1 MISPFRRSRSTP
13 GCFSSS
19 IQKSLKHASAGSR
32 EFDAANR
39 TTLKSK
45 YHRAGHDNRERK
57 MEENPCSF
65 SRSRSCGFELSYI
78 EMEECSP
85 HRCKNTS
92 QDVLISS
99 DSNSHVGS
107 NGFCG
112 GTRISS
118 NCCLNDASPTYSASC
133 PWRLIA
139 HAAGAIDVGI
149 AHHPADSLEL
159 VTWNLARP
167 NNNPFEFWVRTSRQI
182 VSRP

>member
-19 IQKSLKHASAGSR
+19 IQKSFMHVSARSR

-39 TTLKSK
+39 TTLQSK
-45 YHRAGHDNRERK
+45 YHRAHRKRK

-85 HRCKNTS
+85 NRCKSTS

-99 DSNSHVGS
+99 DTISHVGS

-118 NCCLNDASPTYSASC
+118 NCCVNDASPTYSASC
-133 PWRLIA
+133 PWCLIL
-139 HAAGAIDVGI
+139 HAAGAIDIGI

-159 VTWNLARP
+159 VTWNLASP
-167 NNNPFEFWVRTSRQI
+167 NNNPFEFWVRTCRRIFSQ
-182 VSRP
+182 P